1 MIVRRHDITLAFNN
15 KRVWQERTGGD
26 LDCICACMHDVVD
39 LHWLIREGR
48 NRVHAEALISGVSAK
63 AIRMASMIMRAARAN
78 SSWRVERH
86 G

>member
-1 MIVRRHDITLAFNN
+1 MTSPSHLIIKEYGKRELVVTLIVY
-15 KRVWQERTGGD
+15 
-26 LDCICACMHDVVD
+26 MHDVVD

-63 AIRMASMIMRAARAN
+63 ARRMASMIMRAARAN
-78 SSWRVERH
+78 GPWRVERH